1 MCNIV
6 ETVIRHS
13 LFSSPFFISPTIPRV
28 NLTAFFVQILLDQ
41 SLDIGIHVTWESQLD
56 YHICH
61 NNWDGVSRLLDMIP
75 VANLLDG
82 SLQVSLDGLQT
93 ATAVGCNRESSFYG
107 NYLYPLEELDAICLY
122 IPNAKI
128 FRFSTN
134 IMCSKWLGA
143 LLEEKLARYFIFLKE
158 YWEGTMEL
166 VPLLARAGF
175 ITPRLDEIDFMDDH
189 INSSVGQSTS
199 NKGGSF
205 SVDSMQ
211 ALYKVF
217 IHHCSQY
224 NLPFLLD
231 LYLDHHKLAV
241 DNNSVRSL
249 LEAAVSTHHS
259 VSVAYFIYIY
269 ILILFNNHH
278 SSVFCCLL
286 HIFSSYECLSL

>member
-1 MCNIV
+1 M
-6 ETVIRHS
+6 
-13 LFSSPFFISPTIPRV
+13 
-28 NLTAFFVQILLDQ
+28 QILLDQ

-61 NNWDGVSRLLDMIP
+61 DNWDGVARLLDMIP

-93 ATAVGCNRESSFYG
+93 ATAVGCNRESSFYSS
-107 NYLYPLEELDAICLY
+107 YLYPLEELDAICLY

-134 IMCSKWLGA
+134 IMCTKWLGM
-143 LLEEKLARYFIFLKE
+143 LLEEKLARHFIFLKE

-166 VPLLARAGF
+166 VPLLARSGF
-175 ITPRLDEIDFMDDH
+175 ITHRLDEIASVDDH
-189 INSSVGQSTS
+189 ISSSVDQSS
-199 NKGGSF
+199 SDKGGAF
-205 SVDSMQ
+205 SVDSVQ

-231 LYLDHHKLAV
+231 LYLDHHTLV
-241 DNNSVRSL
+241 IDNNSVRSL
-249 LEAAVSTHHS
+249 LEAVVSTHTFS
-259 VSVAYFIYIY
+259 QCGLLLIYIY
-269 ILILFNNHH
+269 PDFI
-278 SSVFCCLL
+278 
-286 HIFSSYECLSL
+286 